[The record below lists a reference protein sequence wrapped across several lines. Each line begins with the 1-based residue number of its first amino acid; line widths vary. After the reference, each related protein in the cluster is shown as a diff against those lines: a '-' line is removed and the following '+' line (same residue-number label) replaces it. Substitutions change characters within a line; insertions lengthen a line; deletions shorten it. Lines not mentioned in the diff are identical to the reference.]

1 MRVIIMT
8 RAEFK
13 RNINSSMKRIADELV
28 YMMQLIDHVG
38 EQGVVNEQPMVA
50 QQMLLDIDTIISDL
64 SDAYN
69 VAQFALSGIE

>member
-1 MRVIIMT
+1 MT
-8 RAEFK
+8 RTEFK

-38 EQGVVNEQPMVA
+38 EQGVVNEDVDA
-50 QQMLLDIDTIISDL
+50 IISDL

-69 VAQFALSGIE
+69 VALFALNGIE

>member
-1 MRVIIMT
+1 MT
-8 RAEFK
+8 RTEFK

-38 EQGVVNEQPMVA
+38 EQGVVNEDVDA
-50 QQMLLDIDTIISDL
+50 IISDL

-69 VAQFALSGIE
+69 VALFALNEIE

>member
-1 MRVIIMT
+1 MMQLMNEVIIMT
-8 RAEFK
+8 RTEFK
-13 RNINSSMKRIADELV
+13 RNINNSMKRIADELV

-38 EQGVVNEQPMVA
+38 GQGVVNEDVDA
-50 QQMLLDIDTIISDL
+50 IISDL

>member
-1 MRVIIMT
+1 MT
-8 RAEFK
+8 RTEFK

-38 EQGVVNEQPMVA
+38 EQGVVNE
-50 QQMLLDIDTIISDL
+50 DIDAIISDL

-69 VAQFALSGIE
+69 VALSRIE

>member
-1 MRVIIMT
+1 MNRT
-8 RAEFK
+8 EFK
-13 RNINSSMKRIADELV
+13 RNINSSMKRVADELV

-69 VAQFALSGIE
+69 VALFSLSNT

>member
-1 MRVIIMT
+1 MT
-8 RAEFK
+8 RTEFK

-38 EQGVVNEQPMVA
+38 EQGIVNE
-50 QQMLLDIDTIISDL
+50 DIDAIISNL
-64 SDAYN
+64 GDAYN

>member
-1 MRVIIMT
+1 MVITMT
-8 RAEFK
+8 RTEFK

-38 EQGVVNEQPMVA
+38 EQGIVNE
-50 QQMLLDIDTIISDL
+50 DIDAIISDL

>member
-1 MRVIIMT
+1 MT
-8 RAEFK
+8 RTEFK

-38 EQGVVNEQPMVA
+38 EQGVVNE
-50 QQMLLDIDTIISDL
+50 DIDAIVSDL

>member
-1 MRVIIMT
+1 MT
-8 RAEFK
+8 RTEFK

-38 EQGVVNEQPMVA
+38 EQGVVNDDVDA
-50 QQMLLDIDTIISDL
+50 IISDL

-69 VAQFALSGIE
+69 VAQFALNGIE

>member
-1 MRVIIMT
+1 MRVITMT
-8 RAEFK
+8 RTEFK

-38 EQGVVNEQPMVA
+38 EQGVVNE
-50 QQMLLDIDTIISDL
+50 DIDAIISDL
-64 SDAYN
+64 GDAYN

>member
-1 MRVIIMT
+1 MRVIIMNRT
-8 RAEFK
+8 EFK

-38 EQGVVNEQPMVA
+38 EQGVVNEDVDA
-50 QQMLLDIDTIISDL
+50 IISDL

>member
-1 MRVIIMT
+1 MRVITMT
-8 RAEFK
+8 RTEFK

-38 EQGVVNEQPMVA
+38 EQGIVNE
-50 QQMLLDIDTIISDL
+50 DIDAIISNL
-64 SDAYN
+64 GDAYN

>member
-1 MRVIIMT
+1 MT
-8 RAEFK
+8 RTEFK

-38 EQGVVNEQPMVA
+38 EEGIVNDDVDA
-50 QQMLLDIDTIISDL
+50 IISDL

-69 VAQFALSGIE
+69 VALFTLNRFE

>member
-1 MRVIIMT
+1 MT

-38 EQGVVNEQPMVA
+38 EQGVVNE
-50 QQMLLDIDTIISDL
+50 DIDAIISDL